1 MTQEPRQKPNHL
13 RWDPLRRARKAAQM
27 RGNSNA
33 SSSKFSQDLIG
44 EFGNDQELRKWIE
57 EHASDLDS
65 PNTDGSLPLSDTQIL
80 DGDSHGPKK
89 DYGDERP
96 LFYPETD

>member
-1 MTQEPRQKPNHL
+1 MQ
-13 RWDPLRRARKAAQM
+13 
-27 RGNSNA
+27 GNSNA

-44 EFGNDQELRKWIE
+44 EFGNDPELKKWIE
-57 EHASDLDS
+57 DHAAQLDS
-65 PNTDGSLPLSDTQIL
+65 PNPDGSLPLSDNQIL

-96 LFYPETD
+96 LFYPSTD